1 MRGDGGASGS
11 RVVLFFVPSLPPS
24 LPRSPL
30 LQTRS
35 QDSCTKPPPE
45 VFKPNASVGEAVQ
58 AHRSKSS
65 EAAAAA
71 AASLAIPVR
80 RRRARW
86 CPRLAPLLPPC
97 APCDLARRGS

>member
-11 RVVLFFVPSLPPS
+11 RVVLFLVPSLPPS

-65 EAAAAA
+65 EAAAA
-71 AASLAIPVR
+71 SLAIPVR